1 MYKKYIKRI
10 LDFVFALAA
19 ILVFSWLYII
29 LIILGAVFMRGN
41 PFFVQERPGKDERI
55 FKLIKFRTMDNRK
68 DEFGNLL
75 PDKIRLNKYGRFL
88 RKTSLDEIPEAI
100 NILIGDMSIVGPRPL
115 SVLYLPYYSC
125 SEKHRHDIRPGLTG
139 LAQVSGR
146 NNISWKEKF
155 EFDLQYGD
163 SVGRSYYAMFLSA
176 KALLVRDG
184 YDVSSHKSL
193 IGIFGRDYV
202 KKGDFDSN
210 IAKYLSGTQ
219 SLRDNADY
227 DAIDTISKEIAHG
240 RIKQAERFIA

>member
-1 MYKKYIKRI
+1 MVLK
-10 LDFVFALAA
+10 
-19 ILVFSWLYII
+19 
-29 LIILGAVFMRGN
+29 
-41 PFFVQERPGKDERI
+41 
-55 FKLIKFRTMDNRK
+55 
-68 DEFGNLL
+68 
-75 PDKIRLNKYGRFL
+75 
-88 RKTSLDEIPEAI
+88 LDECEAFI
-100 NILIGDMSIVGPRPL
+100 KKAKSKLTSSRALYEIG
-115 SVLYLPYYSC
+115 
-125 SEKHRHDIRPGLTG
+125 
-139 LAQVSGR
+139 
-146 NNISWKEKF
+146 
-155 EFDLQYGD
+155 QYGD

-176 KALLVRDG
+176 KELLVRDG